1 MTPKRLFPFG
11 LAVFVLA
18 AAATAQ
24 VPSDAI
30 GPVEKQARPIT
41 PENPVPRR
49 LRGVD
54 PVYPLDAASLRASGR
69 VTVRAVVDEF
79 GRVAEVRRMRR
90 PIVNSSR
97 RPAPTPAEL
106 EVATEALV
114 LSAAD
119 AVRQWQYVAPFD
131 GPIAFNLSFD
141 FSADRRV
148 TLLGQ
153 EIAETVVVT
162 NAPPPP
168 PPAPGQPV
176 RVGSGIRAPQQLR
189 KVNPAYPQDARDAR
203 VQGVVILEAL
213 IGRDGR
219 VTDAKVLRSI
229 PMLDQAAIDAVRQ
242 WEYVPTMLNGM
253 AVPVVMTVTVQ
264 FTLS

>member
-1 MTPKRLFPFG
+1 MTPKRLFPIG

-24 VPSDAI
+24 VPSGEI

-41 PENPVPRR
+41 PENPIPRR

-79 GRVAEVRRMRR
+79 GRVAEVRPMRR
-90 PIVNSSR
+90 PVISSSR
-97 RPAPTPAEL
+97 QPAPTPAEIAM
-106 EVATEALV
+106 ATDALMQ
-114 LSAAD
+114 SAAD

-131 GPIAFNLSFD
+131 GPIAFDVSFN
-141 FSADRRV
+141 FGADRQV

-153 EIAETVVVT
+153 AIQDTVTVR

-176 RVGSGIRAPQQLR
+176 RVGAGIRTPQLLR
-189 KVNPAYPQDARDAR
+189 RVSPLYPPDAREAG
-203 VQGVVILEAL
+203 VQGVVILEAR
-213 IGRDGR
+213 IGVDGR
-219 VTDAKVLRSI
+219 VSDVRVLRSI
-229 PMLDQAAIDAVRQ
+229 PMLDQAALDAVRQ
-242 WEYVPTMLNGM
+242 WQYAPTMLNDLP
-253 AVPVVMTVTVQ
+253 VPVIMTVTVQ